1 MTDERNDLNNSPEMD
16 ANAPAKTS
24 AWTNLTSGLSSG
36 DKTFLELLAA
46 IVVAYVAKRLFDN
59 VDKAMDRGY
68 SVDLSSK
75 KYGRMKFTNRA
86 EELEGS
92 DEDAQEDE
100 ESPASDMSSESHP
113 DENAIEE

>member
-1 MTDERNDLNNSPEMD
+1 MTDERKNLNNSPEMD
-16 ANAPAKTS
+16 ETAPVKPS
-24 AWTNLTSGLSSG
+24 AWSNLTSGLSSG

-46 IVVAYVAKRLFDN
+46 IVVAYVAKRFFDN

-86 EELEGS
+86 EELEGP
-92 DEDAQEDE
+92 DEDDQEDE
-100 ESPASDMSSESHP
+100 ESPASDIPSESHT
-113 DENAIEE
+113 DENAIED